1 MPGPNQSAY
10 EQRLAAAQAE
20 VAAAQAAIQSAVLPA
35 ARDVAVFRFNKA
47 KRALEAIEA
56 GRAEAIAADES
67 AANQRSQQSVIASL
81 RKVAEGGG
89 SAYNAT
95 MRETATGNSRIRAL
109 ASSGRGGLNAN
120 LNAQNAVGI
129 STAAGTQQA
138 VANREAEKTQ
148 ARAALGQAI
157 AQGQD
162 YQASEG
168 QAVLDALS
176 KTPDASNPAEN
187 LRPIGQLGE
196 AIWTATQDGADKPS
210 NQQQNNANHKRW
222 S

>member
-1 MPGPNQSAY
+1 M
-10 EQRLAAAQAE
+10 
-20 VAAAQAAIQSAVLPA
+20 AAAQAAIQSAVLPA
-35 ARDVAVFRFNKA
+35 ARDAAVFRFNKA

-89 SAYNAT
+89 SAYNTT

-187 LRPIGQLGE
+187 LRPVGQLGE
-196 AIWTATQDGADKPS
+196 AVWTATQGAADKPS
-210 NQQQNNANHKRW
+210 NQQRSNANHRRW
-222 S
+222 G